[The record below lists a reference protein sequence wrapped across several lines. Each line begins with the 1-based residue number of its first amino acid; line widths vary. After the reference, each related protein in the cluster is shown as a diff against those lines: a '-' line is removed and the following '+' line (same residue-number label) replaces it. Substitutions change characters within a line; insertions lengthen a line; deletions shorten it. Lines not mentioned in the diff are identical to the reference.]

1 MSSSCEHD
9 TSTTINTATINTAT
23 KYWLTL
29 AGLVIVGLV
38 SGVGAYVGTQ
48 FSTTK
53 GGPSPAIELHAA
65 TASSNDSLS
74 MATGLI
80 TQEVEGLWLL
90 DHNSGQLQCW
100 VMSPKTGNVAGIFS
114 SNIANDLDGS
124 KGTPKLVMTTGTFF
138 FTGGTARNQQPANSI
153 CYVANTTS
161 GVVAGY
167 SVSVNRTVMNRGQT
181 QGGTLTRVCT
191 GKLNGPEPE
200 RDQ

>member
-9 TSTTINTATINTAT
+9 TSNTINAAT
-23 KYWLTL
+23 KCWLTIASL
-29 AGLVIVGLV
+29 IFVGLV

-53 GGPSPAIELHAA
+53 GGLSAIELHAA

-90 DHNSGQLQCW
+90 DHKSGQLQCW

-124 KGTPKLVMTTGTFF
+124 KGTPELVM
-138 FTGGTARNQQPANSI
+138 
-153 CYVANTTS
+153 TS

-167 SVSVNRTVMNRGQT
+167 SVSVNRTLMNRGQT

-191 GKLNGPEPE
+191 GKLNGPEPV

>member
-9 TSTTINTATINTAT
+9 TSNTINAAT
-23 KYWLTL
+23 KCWLTIASL
-29 AGLVIVGLV
+29 IFVGLV

-53 GGPSPAIELHAA
+53 GGLSAIELHAA

-90 DHNSGQLQCW
+90 DHESGQLQCW

-124 KGTPKLVMTTGTFF
+124 KGTPELVMTTGTFF

-167 SVSVNRTVMNRGQT
+167 SVSVNRALMNRGQT

-191 GKLNGPEPE
+191 GKLNGPEPVC
-200 RDQ
+200 DQ

>member
-9 TSTTINTATINTAT
+9 TSNTINAAT
-23 KYWLTL
+23 KCWLTIASL
-29 AGLVIVGLV
+29 IFVGLV

-53 GGPSPAIELHAA
+53 GGLSAIELHAA

-90 DHNSGQLQCW
+90 DHKSGQLQCW

-167 SVSVNRTVMNRGQT
+167 SVSVNRALMNRGQT

-191 GKLNGPEPE
+191 GKLNGPEPV

>member
-9 TSTTINTATINTAT
+9 TSNTINAAT
-23 KYWLTL
+23 KCWLTIASL
-29 AGLVIVGLV
+29 IFVGLV

-53 GGPSPAIELHAA
+53 GGLSAIELHAA

-90 DHNSGQLQCW
+90 DHESGQLQCW

-124 KGTPKLVMTTGTFF
+124 KGTPELVMTTGTFF

-167 SVSVNRTVMNRGQT
+167 SVSVNRALMNRGQT

-191 GKLNGPEPE
+191 GKLNGPAPE

>member
-9 TSTTINTATINTAT
+9 TSNTINAAT
-23 KYWLTL
+23 KCWLTIASL
-29 AGLVIVGLV
+29 IFVGLV

-53 GGPSPAIELHAA
+53 GGLSAIELHAA

-90 DHNSGQLQCW
+90 DHKSGQLQCW

-124 KGTPKLVMTTGTFF
+124 KGTPELVMTTGTFF

-167 SVSVNRTVMNRGQT
+167 SVSVNRALMNRGQT

-191 GKLNGPEPE
+191 GKLNGPAPE

>member
-9 TSTTINTATINTAT
+9 TSNTINAAT
-23 KYWLTL
+23 KCWLTIASL
-29 AGLVIVGLV
+29 IFVGLV

-53 GGPSPAIELHAA
+53 GGLSAIELHAA

-90 DHNSGQLQCW
+90 DHKSGQLQCW

-124 KGTPKLVMTTGTFF
+124 KGTPELVMTTGTFF

-167 SVSVNRTVMNRGQT
+167 SVSVNRALMNRGQT

-191 GKLNGPEPE
+191 GKLNGPEPV

>member
-9 TSTTINTATINTAT
+9 TSNTINAAT
-23 KYWLTL
+23 KCWLTIASL
-29 AGLVIVGLV
+29 IFVGLV

-53 GGPSPAIELHAA
+53 GGLSAIELHAA

-90 DHNSGQLQCW
+90 DHESGQLQCW

-124 KGTPKLVMTTGTFF
+124 KGTPELVMTTGTFF

-167 SVSVNRTVMNRGQT
+167 SVSVNRTLMNRGQT

-191 GKLNGPEPE
+191 GKLNGPEPV

>member
-9 TSTTINTATINTAT
+9 TSNTINAAT
-23 KYWLTL
+23 KCWLTIASL
-29 AGLVIVGLV
+29 IFVGLV

-53 GGPSPAIELHAA
+53 GGLSAIELHAA

-90 DHNSGQLQCW
+90 DHESGQLQCW

-124 KGTPKLVMTTGTFF
+124 KGTPELVMTTGTFF

-167 SVSVNRTVMNRGQT
+167 SVSVNRALMNRGQT

-191 GKLNGPEPE
+191 GKLNGPEPV

>member
-9 TSTTINTATINTAT
+9 TSNTINAAT
-23 KYWLTL
+23 KCWLTIASL
-29 AGLVIVGLV
+29 IFVGLV

-53 GGPSPAIELHAA
+53 GGLSAIELHAA

-90 DHNSGQLQCW
+90 DHKSGQLQCW

-124 KGTPKLVMTTGTFF
+124 KGTPELVMTTGTFF

-153 CYVANTTS
+153 CYVANTTN

-167 SVSVNRTVMNRGQT
+167 SVSVNRALMNRGQT

-191 GKLNGPEPE
+191 GKLNGPEPV

>member
-9 TSTTINTATINTAT
+9 TSNTINAAT
-23 KYWLTL
+23 KCWLTIASL
-29 AGLVIVGLV
+29 IFVGLV

-53 GGPSPAIELHAA
+53 GGLSAIELHAA

-90 DHNSGQLQCW
+90 DHESGQLQCW

-114 SNIANDLDGS
+114 SNIANDPDGS
-124 KGTPKLVMTTGTFF
+124 KGTPELVMTTGTFF

-167 SVSVNRTVMNRGQT
+167 SVSVNRALMNRGQT

-191 GKLNGPEPE
+191 GKLNGPEPV

>member
-9 TSTTINTATINTAT
+9 TSNTINAAT
-23 KYWLTL
+23 KCWLTIASL
-29 AGLVIVGLV
+29 IFVGLV

-53 GGPSPAIELHAA
+53 GGLSAIELHAA

-90 DHNSGQLQCW
+90 DHESGQLQCW

-124 KGTPKLVMTTGTFF
+124 KGTPELVMTTGTFF

-167 SVSVNRTVMNRGQT
+167 SVSVNRAVMNRGQT

-191 GKLNGPEPE
+191 GKLNGPEPV